1 MSHPPR
7 TQATSA
13 GDKEA
18 SSTADKL
25 LWVNIMW
32 NNGHDAY
39 LESRVLSADPIEL
52 VNMLYQGCM
61 QAVREARLH
70 LAEGRIA
77 ERSRE
82 ITKACQIVIELAVSL
97 DHERGGEISRRL
109 ALLYDYMHRRLLE
122 ANMRQSDEPLA
133 DVLGLLS
140 TLSEGW
146 EGIRTPESQPVAE
159 SAPAPQPSTESAWSS
174 NPRRKVSGRSP
185 DPERLVVPA
194 GRRQC
199 MVAAVDAE
207 PPGPQPVTENAASAV
222 AAGHAERLVATRDRE
237 RLVTAGNRKRLVATR
252 GGQPLAVRARHGQPL
267 GAAAGGQPMG
277 PTPASGRRLSLAG
290 VQFLKGGLAA
300 APHHSLQA
308 RPILFVED

>member
-1 MSHPPR
+1 
-7 TQATSA
+7 
-13 GDKEA
+13 
-18 SSTADKL
+18 
-25 LWVNIMW
+25 MW

-52 VNMLYQGCM
+52 VNMLYQGGM

-122 ANMRQSDEPLA
+122 ANMHQSDEPLA

-146 EGIRTPESQPVAE
+146 EGIRTPVSTPAAE
-159 SAPAPQPSTESAWSS
+159 SAPAPQASMESAWSQPAAQGASSSQPAAESVWSQPGIESAWSSQPAKESVWSQPGTESAWSQPVADS
-174 NPRRKVSGRSP
+174 SPWSQLGVKSPSSPEPVAENPW
-185 DPERLVVPA
+185 
-194 GRRQC
+194 
-199 MVAAVDAE
+199 E
-207 PPGPQPVTENAASAV
+207 PPAPESPWAQPVPQE
-222 AAGHAERLVATRDRE
+222 GDYRL
-237 RLVTAGNRKRLVATR
+237 
-252 GGQPLAVRARHGQPL
+252 RAF
-267 GAAAGGQPMG
+267 
-277 PTPASGRRLSLAG
+277 S
-290 VQFLKGGLAA
+290 F
-300 APHHSLQA
+300 
-308 RPILFVED
+308 